1 MELQSSLPIQIS
13 FDPSKYKRNENG
25 LLPNVPYIFNED
37 GMINWRKMV
46 KPEYLAVRKECEK
59 EVLEKYGK
67 KSLEEIDKT
76 QVEDKYLLIL
86 LPGIKA
92 LSKLRGFLAVNQH
105 VDDVKD
111 TKATVTCSIDFI
123 GNYETE
129 GHVVTFSDVGSASIE
144 NTKDFGQKYLESIA
158 ANRAFVRA
166 VRNFLGIN
174 IVGQDEVE
182 TVSSPTAADEPPQL
196 GSVNSRALLQKATE
210 AGKTFA
216 QIKEGCTNLYHAE
229 IAAKKKPTYNSDPST
244 WNRFED
250 IPGADAFTVI
260 GQLVQSIQ
268 KNKK

>member
-1 MELQSSLPIQIS
+1 MNNISQDPFTKPDLDSLRR
-13 FDPSKYKRNENG
+13 DKNG
-25 LLPNVPYIFNED
+25 LLSNLKYIFKED
-37 GMINWRKMV
+37 GSIDWRKMV
-46 KPEYLAVRKECEK
+46 KPEYVVVRKECEK

-67 KSLEEIDKT
+67 KTLEEVDKT
-76 QVEDKYLLIL
+76 QIDDKYLLL
-86 LPGIKA
+86 LLA
-92 LSKLRGFLAVNQH
+92 ASKQLLRLRGFLAVNQH

-111 TKATVTCSIDFI
+111 TKATVTCSINFI

-182 TVSSPTAADEPPQL
+182 TVGSPTAADEPPQL

-216 QIKEGCTNLYHAE
+216 QIKEGCTNLYNAE
-229 IAAKKKPTYNSDPST
+229 IAAKKKPTYNSDPAT
-244 WNRFED
+244 WNRVED